1 MEAGLL
7 PPFYTG
13 CHEGIPGMSI
23 DEVVDEQGLKTV
35 GVLVGGSKR
44 QDWDE
49 TFGPLNFLPFVGHNQ
64 DFPGKPGFLFA
75 VLRLVSGIH

>member
-1 MEAGLL
+1 MKAIQDDQKLVIGSAVLEEYTQKQCGRMEAGLL

-44 QDWDE
+44 QD
-49 TFGPLNFLPFVGHNQ
+49 
-64 DFPGKPGFLFA
+64 
-75 VLRLVSGIH
+75 